1 MTIEERYNLQK
12 NKQNRYSKYNYSKED
27 ILDTYIYHRLK
38 IREQCQRQQEQEQ
51 LEAEITKTVEQA
63 IEDVLKDFE

>member
-12 NKQNRYSKYNYSKED
+12 NKKNRYSKYNYSKED
-27 ILDTYIYHRLK
+27 LLDNYIYHRLK
-38 IREQCQRQQEQEQ
+38 IREQCQSQREQEQ

-63 IEDVLKDFE
+63 IDNVLKDFE